1 MVRHSVLQL
10 QRSGRRQ
17 HILVLM
23 TISPPTPAAGPVI
36 AMNRSPR
43 RRPLLA
49 VAMLL
54 TFLAP
59 ARASTDAC
67 GEGHEPAACGVCPD
81 PDVWVVS
88 TRRLPSVCRLP
99 AQAAFDVERR
109 SGGTWQA
116 SSTEELLAEPDRPL
130 VFFIHGNRYEPADA
144 KSQGV
149 LLARRLWGACPQG
162 IPPRVVVFSWPSQQ
176 QGRLIPSSRSNFRR
190 SFVDGHYLARL
201 LGQVDPAQ
209 PVALVAYSFGGTIA
223 VGAIEDLVE
232 AAGDPSAAVNPW
244 VGRPGRTHLVL
255 VAPALRHDA
264 LSPRGLFAPAAAGID
279 RLTLLINSSD
289 LALKMFPHLEPGA
302 KIDALGS
309 VGMPRRWLPGGVEY
323 SAADAAAIVGKRHA
337 FPLYLESAALSRRIA
352 AGAIGGLAAE

>member
-1 MVRHSVLQL
+1 
-10 QRSGRRQ
+10 
-17 HILVLM
+17 M
-23 TISPPTPAAGPVI
+23 TITPMTPAADLPI
-36 AMNRSPR
+36 PMRPLPAH
-43 RRPLLA
+43 RPLLL

-54 TFLAP
+54 AGLAP
-59 ARASTDAC
+59 ARASAEIAAATDA
-67 GEGHEPAACGVCPD
+67 PAACLACPE

-88 TRRLPSVCRLP
+88 TRRLPSICRLP
-99 AQAAFDVERR
+99 SQASFDVERR
-109 SGGTWQA
+109 NGGTWQA
-116 SSTEELLAEPDRPL
+116 SSADELLADSDRPL
-130 VFFIHGNRYEPADA
+130 VIFVHGNRYEPCDA

-149 LLARRLWGACPQG
+149 VLARRLWGVCPRG

-176 QGRLIPSSRSNFRR
+176 QGRLIPSSRNNFRR

-209 PVALVAYSFGGTIA
+209 PVALVGYSFGGTIA

-232 AAGDPSAAVNPW
+232 ADGNPAAGGNPW

-255 VAPALRHDA
+255 VAPAVRHDA
-264 LSPRGLFAPAAAGID
+264 LSPRGLFAPATAGID

-289 LALKMFPHLEPGA
+289 LALRMFPHLEPGG

-323 SAADAAAIVGKRHA
+323 SATDAAAIVGKRHA
-337 FPLYLESAALSRRIA
+337 FPLYLESAALSGRIA
-352 AGAIGGLAAE
+352 AGAIDGLVAD